1 MNLITLGINH
11 RTAPIEVREKIWFS
25 IDEIKSFLPTLKEKY
40 FKECVLVS
48 TCNRTELYGIPIN
61 ELDDTKPVEQE
72 LINFKNAN
80 SIIKPDH
87 FYLLHSS
94 IAVSHLFKVVAGI
107 DSMVLGDVQ
116 ILNQMKEAYLTASN
130 LKTVG
135 KLTARLFDTA
145 FHVGKRSRTETQ
157 IGEGA
162 VSVSYAAVEL
172 SCKIFSDLSK
182 HTALIIGSGETA
194 QLTAKH
200 LQSKNIGELV
210 FTNRTREKAEALAKE
225 MNASVVD
232 FNNFPNE
239 LKKTDIIISS
249 INIPEYILTSSQ
261 LQKIMKERHSKQL
274 FIIDIGV
281 PRNIDPD
288 ASKIENVFLYDIDA
302 LNNIIDKNLEK
313 RRAEVPKVKKIIFE
327 ELEQF
332 YNWYRSLQVNPTI
345 QELRSQFEKIREE
358 EVKKNINRFKEEDR
372 ELLEIIT
379 KRIINKILHTPIV
392 NLKNGS
398 NSTLD
403 DDTISKVSLIRS
415 LFGLEKKKN
424 YD

>member
-1 MNLITLGINH
+1 MNFITLGINH

-25 IDEIKSFLPTLKEKY
+25 IEEIKAFLPKLKEKY
-40 FKECVLVS
+40 FRECVLIS
-48 TCNRTELYGIPIN
+48 TCNRTELYGIPIDELN
-61 ELDDTKPVEQE
+61 ETKSIEDE

-80 SIIKPDH
+80 GAAKSEH

-107 DSMVLGDVQ
+107 DSMILGDVQ

-130 LKTVG
+130 VKTIG

-145 FHVGKRSRTETQ
+145 FHVGKRARSETQ

-172 SCKIFSDLSK
+172 ASKIFSDLSK
-182 HTALIIGSGETA
+182 HSALIIGSGETA

-200 LQSKNIGELV
+200 LQSKNIGKLF
-210 FTNRTREKAEALAKE
+210 FTNRTREKAEALANE
-225 MNASVVD
+225 MNASVID
-232 FNNFPNE
+232 FNNFTNE
-239 LKKTDIIISS
+239 LKNIDIIISS
-249 INIPEYILTSSQ
+249 INLPDYILKNEQ
-261 LQKIMKERHSKQL
+261 LHKIMKERHFKQL

-313 RRAEVPKVKKIIFE
+313 RRAEIPKVKKIIFE

-345 QELRSQFEKIREE
+345 QELRTQFEKIREE
-358 EVKKNINRFKEEDR
+358 EVQKNINRFKEEDR
-372 ELLEIIT
+372 ELLDIVT

-398 NSTLD
+398 NSTMD
-403 DDTISKVSLIRS
+403 DETISKVSLLRS
-415 LFGLEKKKN
+415 LFGLEKKR
-424 YD
+424 